1 MKNFIY
7 TFMLTACLSSCT
19 TQQTS
24 RTIGPTEGQQAMIDR
39 KYGMFLH
46 FGMNTYLNTEWSDG
60 SAPASTYNPPIDI
73 AQQAAEWVKNAKTA
87 GMRSIVLTTKHHDG
101 FCLWDSKYTDY
112 DIANPS
118 ITHKYDIVKAVSE
131 ACKKENIAF
140 SIYYSL
146 WDRHE
151 PAYKDADPYKY
162 ILFMKNQLKE
172 LMTQYG
178 TVSELWFDGAWD
190 RTVENWYLQ
199 EIYDYVKQLQPS
211 CQISTNWTIGKRPVD
226 MQEGDSIVYFPS
238 DFRLWDPFLPVK
250 DDPKIYT
257 YKGKKYYL
265 PYECT
270 QTISVLGNW
279 FAHPEDSTVRD
290 LEELEEIFRIS
301 TANDNCLLLNIPPG
315 TDGRQN
321 PQAIQRINELASFLG
336 IENGAPFPENPPR
349 MMSLT
354 EQAVAQAN
362 GILNNDTLHHGP
374 QYAIDSDVSTAW
386 TGDSLSTLDIHLK
399 PDTPFKEVAIIIGKG
414 SITKYTL
421 QYSTNNEWKDLYHET
436 IDPQKQP
443 HSFMGYGFI
452 TISLKEQIQANL
464 LRLKIEESNG
474 KPSVYS
480 IRLK

>member
-1 MKNFIY
+1 M
-7 TFMLTACLSSCT
+7 
-19 TQQTS
+19 
-24 RTIGPTEGQQAMIDR
+24 
-39 KYGMFLH
+39 
-46 FGMNTYLNTEWSDG
+46 
-60 SAPASTYNPPIDI
+60 
-73 AQQAAEWVKNAKTA
+73 
-87 GMRSIVLTTKHHDG
+87 
-101 FCLWDSKYTDY
+101 
-112 DIANPS
+112 
-118 ITHKYDIVKAVSE
+118 
-131 ACKKENIAF
+131 
-140 SIYYSL
+140 
-146 WDRHE
+146 
-151 PAYKDADPYKY
+151 
-162 ILFMKNQLKE
+162 
-172 LMTQYG
+172 
-178 TVSELWFDGAWD
+178 
-190 RTVENWYLQ
+190 
-199 EIYDYVKQLQPS
+199 
-211 CQISTNWTIGKRPVD
+211 
-226 MQEGDSIVYFPS
+226 
-238 DFRLWDPFLPVK
+238 
-250 DDPKIYT
+250 
-257 YKGKKYYL
+257 
-265 PYECT
+265 
-270 QTISVLGNW
+270 GNW

-315 TDGRQN
+315 TDGKQN
-321 PQAIQRINELASFLG
+321 PQAIRRINELASFLG

-452 TISLKEQIQANL
+452 TISLKEQIQTNL